1 MRAHASTLTENLSE
15 NLQDMRQRSRRRD
28 WRDGVAQHAGAWQPL
43 VRLIGVAFV
52 VGLLVLGVMLLLPEM
67 RRQKNLDVEIA
78 QLALVRDQQLQERG
92 RAQQKLDWMRYD
104 PAYLELHARD
114 LLDLY
119 KEGETILRINRERG
133 EVIEP

>member
-1 MRAHASTLTENLSE
+1 
-15 NLQDMRQRSRRRD
+15 
-28 WRDGVAQHAGAWQPL
+28 
-43 VRLIGVAFV
+43 
-52 VGLLVLGVMLLLPEM
+52 MLLLPEM